1 MRIKRLKTS
10 FKEVCFKQLY
20 MERSIFKGVGV
31 ALVTPFT
38 ENGAIDF
45 AAVAKIVDNLVEGGV
60 DYILVLGT
68 TGETPTLTSDE
79 RKALIRFVRERV
91 AGRTHLMVG
100 VGGNCT
106 RDVVATLRSWDLSGY
121 DAVLSVN
128 PYYNKPNQ
136 EGLYQ
141 HFKAIAEASPLPIM
155 LYNIPGRTGVNM
167 TPETIARIA
176 ADCDNVIGVKEASG
190 DLAQMARI
198 RELLPSDFLLIS
210 GDDGLTVEIIKLG
223 GDGVISV
230 LANAYPA
237 ESKEFV
243 RLAENGDFEEADAK
257 LKAFDGIIE
266 ALFEEGNPVGIKT
279 LLHAKAICTNTM
291 RLPLVS
297 GSDKLL
303 AKIETLI
310 AEYEK

>member
-1 MRIKRLKTS
+1 MNRD
-10 FKEVCFKQLY
+10 
-20 MERSIFKGVGV
+20 IFKGLGV
-31 ALVTPFT
+31 ALITPFM

-45 AAVAKIVDNLVEGGV
+45 AAVARVVDNLIAGGV

-68 TGETPTLTSDE
+68 TGETPTLTKDE

-91 AGRTHLMVG
+91 AGRVHLMVG

-106 RDVVATLRSWDLSGY
+106 HDVIATLRTWDLSGY
-121 DAVLSVN
+121 DAILSVN

-141 HFKAIAEASPLPIM
+141 HFKAIAEASPLPVM

-176 ADCDNVIGVKEASG
+176 ADCENVIGVKEASG
-190 DLAQMARI
+190 DLAQMAKI
-198 RELLPSDFLLIS
+198 KELLPSDFLLVS
-210 GDDGLTVEIIKLG
+210 GDDGLTVEIVKLG

-237 ESKEFV
+237 ETKEFV
-243 RLAENGDFEEADAK
+243 RLAMEGNTEEADAK
-257 LKAFDGIIE
+257 LKTFDGIIS

-279 LLHAKAICTNTM
+279 LLHAKEICTNTM

-297 GSDKLL
+297 GSENLL
-303 AKIETLI
+303 AKTKVLI

>member
-1 MRIKRLKTS
+1 MNRAY
-10 FKEVCFKQLY
+10 FH
-20 MERSIFKGVGV
+20 GVGV

-45 AAVAKIVDNLVEGGV
+45 AAVAKIVDNLIEGGV

-68 TGETPTLTSDE
+68 TGETPTLTTDE
-79 RKALIRFVRERV
+79 RKALIRFVSDRV
-91 AGRTHLMVG
+91 AGRTKLIVG
-100 VGGNCT
+100 IGGNCT
-106 RDVVATLRSWDLSGY
+106 RDVVACLKGWDLRGY

-141 HFKAIAEASPLPIM
+141 HFKAIAEASPLPIL

-167 TPETIARIA
+167 APETIARLA
-176 ADCDNVIGVKEASG
+176 ADCQNIIGVKEASG
-190 DLAQMARI
+190 NLEQMEQIKA
-198 RELLPSDFLLIS
+198 LVASDFLLIS
-210 GDDGLTVEIIKLG
+210 GDDGLTVEVIKRG
-223 GDGVISV
+223 GVGVISV

-237 ESKEFV
+237 ETVEIV
-243 RLAENGDFEEADAK
+243 NLALNGNIEEAEQK
-257 LKAFDGIIE
+257 LNALNDIVS

-279 LLHAKAICTNTM
+279 ALHVKGICSNTM

-297 GSDKLL
+297 GSEALQQKM
-303 AKIETLI
+303 KKLI

>member
-1 MRIKRLKTS
+1 MYFHGL
-10 FKEVCFKQLY
+10 
-20 MERSIFKGVGV
+20 GV

-45 AAVAKIVDNLVEGGV
+45 AAVAKIVDNLIEGGV

-68 TGETPTLTSDE
+68 TGETPTLTTDE
-79 RKALIRFVRERV
+79 RKALIRFVHERV
-91 AGRTHLMVG
+91 AGRVQLMVG

-106 RDVVATLRSWDLSGY
+106 RDVVATLHTWDLSGY
-121 DAVLSVN
+121 DAILSVN

-167 TPETIARIA
+167 APETIARLA
-176 ADCDNVIGVKEASG
+176 KDCPNIIGVKEASG
-190 DLAQMARI
+190 NLEQMERI
-198 RELLPSDFLLIS
+198 KALTPSDFLLIS
-210 GDDGLTVEIIKLG
+210 GDDGLTVEVIKLG
-223 GDGVISV
+223 GVGVISV

-237 ESKEFV
+237 DAKDVVS
-243 RLAENGDFEEADAK
+243 LALLKQTEEAEQK
-257 LKAFDGIIE
+257 LQALDGIIS

-279 LLHAKAICTNTM
+279 ALYLKGVCSNTM

-297 GSDKLL
+297 GSESLQ
-303 AKIETLI
+303 AKMKNLI

>member
-1 MRIKRLKTS
+1 MKREKFYGL
-10 FKEVCFKQLY
+10 
-20 MERSIFKGVGV
+20 GV

-45 AAVAKIVDNLVEGGV
+45 AAVAKIVDNIIEGGA

-79 RKALIRFVRERV
+79 RKALIRFVRDRVDGRV
-91 AGRTHLMVG
+91 ALMVG

-106 RDVVATLRSWDLSGY
+106 RDVVACLRDWDLKGY

-141 HFKAIAEASPLPIM
+141 HFKAIAEASPLPVM

-167 TPETIARIA
+167 APETIARLA
-176 ADCDNVIGVKEASG
+176 NDCQNIIGVKEASG
-190 DLAQMARI
+190 NLVQMEQVKALAPK
-198 RELLPSDFLLIS
+198 EFLLVS
-210 GDDGLTVEIIKLG
+210 GDDGLTVDVIKRG
-223 GDGVISV
+223 GVGVISV
-230 LANAYPA
+230 LANSYTA
-237 ESKEFV
+237 ETKEVV
-243 RLAENGDFEEADAK
+243 RLALNGEVEEAEAK
-257 LKAFDGIIE
+257 LNALDAIISS
-266 ALFEEGNPVGIKT
+266 LFEEGNPVGIKT
-279 LLHAKAICTNTM
+279 ALYLKGVCSNTM

-297 GSDKLL
+297 GSEALQTKMKKLF
-303 AKIETLI
+303 

>member
-1 MRIKRLKTS
+1 MNRD
-10 FKEVCFKQLY
+10 
-20 MERSIFKGVGV
+20 IFKGLGV
-31 ALVTPFT
+31 ALVTPFM
-38 ENGAIDF
+38 ENGAVDF
-45 AAVAKIVDNLVEGGV
+45 AAVARIVDNLVEGGV

-68 TGETPTLTSDE
+68 TGETPTLTTDE

-91 AGRTHLMVG
+91 AGRVPLMVG

-106 RDVVATLRSWDLSGY
+106 IDVVNTLRKWDLSGY
-121 DAVLSVN
+121 DAILSVN

-176 ADCDNVIGVKEASG
+176 NDCSNVIGVKEASG
-190 DLAQMARI
+190 DLAQMERVK
-198 RELLPSDFLLIS
+198 ELTPNNFLLVS
-210 GDDGLTVEIIKLG
+210 GDDGLTVEVIKRG
-223 GDGVISV
+223 GVGVISV

-237 ESKEFV
+237 ETAEVVK
-243 RLAENGDFEEADAK
+243 LALNGEIAEAEQK
-257 LKAFDGIIE
+257 LSALDEIIS
-266 ALFEEGNPVGIKT
+266 ALFEEGNPVGVKT
-279 LLHAKAICTNTM
+279 VLYLKGVSTNTM
-291 RLPLVS
+291 RLPLVP
-297 GSDKLL
+297 GSVALQEKM
-303 AKIETLI
+303 KKLI

>member
-1 MRIKRLKTS
+1 MDRN
-10 FKEVCFKQLY
+10 
-20 MERSIFKGVGV
+20 IFKGLGV

-38 ENGAIDF
+38 DNGAVDF
-45 AAVAKIVDNLVEGGV
+45 AGVARIVDNLIVGGV

-68 TGETPTLTSDE
+68 TGETPTLTKDE

-91 AGRTHLMVG
+91 AGRVHLMVG

-106 RDVVATLRSWDLSGY
+106 RDVVATLRTWDLSGY

-141 HFKAIAEASPLPIM
+141 HFKAIAEASPLPVM
-155 LYNIPGRTGVNM
+155 LYNIPGRTGTNM

-176 ADCDNVIGVKEASG
+176 SDCANVIGVKEASG
-190 DLAQMARI
+190 DLEQMKRI
-198 RELLPSDFLLIS
+198 KELLPSDFLLIS
-210 GDDGLTVEIIKLG
+210 GDDGLTVDIVKLG

-237 ESKEFV
+237 QTKEFV
-243 RLAENGDFEEADAK
+243 DLALQGDFDSADAK
-257 LKAFDGIIE
+257 LKAFDNIIS

-279 LLHAKAICTNTM
+279 LLHAKEVCTNTM

-297 GSDKLL
+297 GSDALL
-303 AKIETLI
+303 AKTKTLI

>member
-1 MRIKRLKTS
+1 MLTTS
-10 FKEVCFKQLY
+10 YKEVCFKQLD
-20 MERSIFKGVGV
+20 MERTIFKGVGV
-31 ALVTPFT
+31 ALVTPFM

-45 AAVAKIVDNLVEGGV
+45 AAVAKIVDNLIEGGV

-91 AGRTHLMVG
+91 SGRVHLMVG

-121 DAVLSVN
+121 DAILSVN

-141 HFKAIAEASPLPIM
+141 HFKAIAEASPLPVM

-167 TPETIARIA
+167 APETIARLAKEFSNI
-176 ADCDNVIGVKEASG
+176 IGVKEASG
-190 DLAQMARI
+190 NLEQMERVKA
-198 RELLPSDFLLIS
+198 LTPNDFLLIS
-210 GDDGLTVEIIKLG
+210 GDDGLTVEVIKRG
-223 GDGVISV
+223 GVGVISV

-237 ESKEFV
+237 ETVEFV
-243 RLAENGDFEEADAK
+243 QLALKGELDAAAEKLSRLDN
-257 LKAFDGIIE
+257 IIS
-266 ALFEEGNPVGIKT
+266 ALFEEGNPVGVKT
-279 LLHAKAICTNTM
+279 ALYLKGVCSNTM

-297 GSDKLL
+297 GSEALE
-303 AKIETLI
+303 AKMKNLI
-310 AEYEK
+310 DEYEK

>member
-1 MRIKRLKTS
+1 MDRMYFHGL
-10 FKEVCFKQLY
+10 
-20 MERSIFKGVGV
+20 GV

-45 AAVAKIVDNLVEGGV
+45 AAVAKIVDNLIEGGV

-68 TGETPTLTSDE
+68 TGETPTLTADE
-79 RKALIRFVRERV
+79 RKALIRFVRDRV
-91 AGRTHLMVG
+91 AGRVELMVG
-100 VGGNCT
+100 IGGNCT
-106 RDVVATLRSWDLSGY
+106 RDVVATLKTWDLSGY

-141 HFKAIAEASPLPIM
+141 HFKAVSEASPLPIM

-167 TPETIARIA
+167 APETIARLA
-176 ADCDNVIGVKEASG
+176 KDCDNIIGVKEASG
-190 DLAQMARI
+190 NLEQMEQIKAI
-198 RELLPSDFLLIS
+198 TPSSFLLIS
-210 GDDGLTVEIIKLG
+210 GDDGLTVEVVKRG
-223 GDGVISV
+223 GVGVISV

-237 ESKEFV
+237 ETKEV
-243 RLAENGDFEEADAK
+243 VDLALLGNIEEAEQK
-257 LKAFDGIIE
+257 LKALDGIISS
-266 ALFEEGNPVGIKT
+266 LFEEGNPVGIKT
-279 LLHAKAICTNTM
+279 ALYLKGVCTNTM

-297 GSDKLL
+297 GSEALQAKL
-303 AKIETLI
+303 KSQI

>member
-1 MRIKRLKTS
+1 MYFHGL
-10 FKEVCFKQLY
+10 
-20 MERSIFKGVGV
+20 GV

-38 ENGAIDF
+38 ENGAVDF

-68 TGETPTLTSDE
+68 TGETPTLTTDE

-91 AGRTHLMVG
+91 AGRVQLMVG

-106 RDVVATLRSWDLSGY
+106 RDVVATLRTWDLSGY

-141 HFKAIAEASPLPIM
+141 HFNAISEASPLPIM

-167 TPETIARIA
+167 TPETIARLA
-176 ADCDNVIGVKEASG
+176 KDCPNILGVKEASG
-190 DLAQMARI
+190 NLEQMERI
-198 RELLPSDFLLIS
+198 KALTPSDFLLIS
-210 GDDGLTVEIIKLG
+210 GDDGLTVEVIKRG
-223 GDGVISV
+223 GVGVISV

-237 ESKEFV
+237 ETKDVVS
-243 RLAENGDFEEADAK
+243 LALLNKIEEAEQK
-257 LKAFDGIIE
+257 LQALDGIIS

-279 LLHAKAICTNTM
+279 ALHLKGICSNTM

-297 GSDKLL
+297 GSEALQ
-303 AKIETLI
+303 AKMKTLI

>member
-1 MRIKRLKTS
+1 MNRN
-10 FKEVCFKQLY
+10 
-20 MERSIFKGVGV
+20 IFKGLGV
-31 ALVTPFT
+31 ALITPFM

-45 AAVAKIVDNLVEGGV
+45 AALAKIVDNLVEGGV
-60 DYILVLGT
+60 NYILVLGT
-68 TGETPTLTSDE
+68 TGETPTLTTDE

-91 AGRTHLMVG
+91 AGRVALMVG

-106 RDVVATLRSWDLSGY
+106 REVVASLKSWDLSGY
-121 DAVLSVN
+121 SAILSVN

-167 TPETIARIA
+167 APETIARLANDFSNI
-176 ADCDNVIGVKEASG
+176 IGVKEASG
-190 DLAQMARI
+190 NLEQMERVKAVT
-198 RELLPSDFLLIS
+198 PSDFLLIS
-210 GDDGLTVEIIKLG
+210 GDDGLTVEVIKRG
-223 GDGVISV
+223 GAGVISV
-230 LANAYPA
+230 LANAYPK
-237 ESKEFV
+237 ESVEFV
-243 RLAENGDFEEADAK
+243 HLALEGNIAEADAK
-257 LKAFDGIIE
+257 LRAFDGIIS

-279 LLHAKAICTNTM
+279 ALAVKGICTNTM

-297 GSDKLL
+297 GSEALQ
-303 AKIETLI
+303 AKMKALI